1 MRKII
6 LLSLLL
12 SVIFSFGQDT
22 IYVTS
27 RTDSRLLSYQDSL
40 NAYNTGKSVCD
51 NLLLIFRKLT
61 HSNDYD
67 TYFIDGWNLNIKEG
81 DRVDTLLGES
91 YFHFSNELPSNLNQF
106 QANSESGRNITTQ
119 FHRLDSLKVR
129 PYGQVVGAEMP
140 TLYIYK
146 KPERVVVYQKLDR
159 CWEKKRVYSTLD
171 IQTHF
176 IVNQQD
182 KTIIPYNI
190 LRYYQEKEGPDKLTK
205 IEWIDPVDKNK
216 IIKYFSY

>member
-1 MRKII
+1 MRKIF
-6 LLSLLL
+6 LLL
-12 SVIFSFGQDT
+12 LLLYTIFSFGQDT

-27 RTDSRLLSYQDSL
+27 KTDSRLLAYQDSI

-67 TYFIDGWNLNIKEG
+67 TYFTDGWNPNIKEG

-91 YFHFSNELPSNLNQF
+91 YFHFSNDLPSNLNQF
-106 QANSESGRNITTQ
+106 QADSESGRNIATQ

-146 KPERVVVYQKLDR
+146 KPERIVLYKKLDR
-159 CWEKKRVYSTLD
+159 CWEKKMVYTTLD

-176 IVNQQD
+176 IVNQKE
-182 KTIIPYNI
+182 KTILPYNI
-190 LRYYQEKEGPDKLTK
+190 IRYYQVQEGPDKLTK
-205 IEWIDPVDKNK
+205 MEWVDPVDKNK
-216 IIKYFSY
+216 IIKSFTR